1 MSEPLLPPDLPDDR
15 DSALAGE
22 YVLRLLG
29 PEETAAC
36 AEREA
41 RDADFAARVAA
52 WRADLEAFD
61 GAFTPRVP
69 PAELEKRITER
80 VFGAEPSGFARL
92 WRNAGLW
99 RGVAA
104 AAVIAA
110 VVLGWPVAAA
120 AGARRSV
127 RRGWSRRW
135 RRRATAMWRC
145 WRSAEPQ
152 ASVLKINRTGGA
164 AAPGQALQLWVIE
177 DNATPV
183 SLGMLPDGP
192 LARVAV
198 PREIA
203 GAARAGQHARG
214 QRGAARRVA
223 DPDRVVAAGA
233 ISAL

>member
-1 MSEPLLPPDLPDDR
+1 MSEPLLPPDLPDDP

-69 PAELEKRITER
+69 PADLGKRITER

-99 RGVAA
+99 RAVAA

-110 VVLGWPVAAA
+110 VVLGRPVVPPPVP
-120 AGARRSV
+120 GEGPARLV
-127 RRGWSRRW
+127 
-135 RRRATAMWRC
+135 
-145 WRSAEPQ
+145 SALASQGDSDVALLAIWEPQ
-152 ASVLKINRTGGA
+152 ASVLAINRTGGA
-164 AAPGQALQLWVIE
+164 AAPGQALQLWVVE
-177 DNATPV
+177 DNTPV

-203 GAARAGQHARG
+203 ARLGPGSTLAVSEEPPGG
-214 QRGAARRVA
+214 S
-223 DPDRVVAAGA
+223 PTPTRVVAAGA